1 MEFSGK
7 RLSSTIPVP
16 LQPKQWLLTK
26 TRFQLEMA
34 NGWKLLLWSDG
45 DHGMLI
51 EPANLPPPRTELKEG
66 RDKARTIPQARGGVA
81 AD

>member
-1 MEFSGK
+1 
-7 RLSSTIPVP
+7 
-16 LQPKQWLLTK
+16 
-26 TRFQLEMA
+26 MA